1 MPYGERDAPRNKD
14 CRRAAPGG
22 TQEPRGT
29 GCLSRSVSMLKLTN
43 VVVGYGGSDVLKG
56 VDLEVEKGSLT
67 CIVGPN
73 GAGKSTVLRV
83 ISGLLRPR
91 HGTVTFHEQSIVG
104 MTPRHILHLG
114 IAQIPQE
121 H

>member
-1 MPYGERDAPRNKD
+1 MPYGERDAPRNKN

-22 TQEPRGT
+22 TQEPCGT

-43 VVVGYGGSDVLKG
+43 VFAGYGGGDVLKG

-83 ISGLLRPR
+83 ISGLLKPR
-91 HGTVTFHEQSIVG
+91 GGTVMFDGQPIDRKSTRLNSSHS
-104 MTPRHILHLG
+104 
-114 IAQIPQE
+114 
-121 H
+121 